1 MSEGILIVRS
11 EIELL
16 CLIAR
21 RSVVVFPLK
30 SGRRLVGGCLSL
42 DLEESEEPDR
52 RLRVTRLRMGRSEDR
67 VSQSWE
73 LQEGG
78 AQSHFGEGDAADT
91 RRHAIAGPDGLRARE
106 LIGDERVV
114 AVEGLQ
120 LLLDNIG
127 PAVIRAVVLVDGI
140 VDCSLGL
147 RYDLELCDVVG
158 SGQQGLLM
166 GNRKDQMPGGSLA
179 LLVGAEVAH
188 GFEDVGVY
196 VSVKM

>member
-1 MSEGILIVRS
+1 MR
-11 EIELL
+11 
-16 CLIAR
+16 
-21 RSVVVFPLK
+21 
-30 SGRRLVGGCLSL
+30 
-42 DLEESEEPDR
+42 
-52 RLRVTRLRMGRSEDR
+52 
-67 VSQSWE
+67 
-73 LQEGG
+73 
-78 AQSHFGEGDAADT
+78 SHFGEGDVADMW
-91 RRHAIAGPDGLRARE
+91 RHAIAGPDGLRARE

-127 PAVIRAVVLVDGI
+127 PAVILTAALVAGI

-147 RYDLELCDVVG
+147 RYDLELCDVAG

-166 GNRKDQMPGGSLA
+166 GNQKGQMPGGSLA
-179 LLVGAEVAH
+179 LLVGAEAAL